1 MKALVA
7 LSGGV
12 DSSVAAA
19 LTVEEGHEVI
29 AVTLKQW
36 DGPSTAGC
44 CTVGDATDARRVAAA
59 LDVRHY
65 VLDYVD
71 RFTRDVV
78 DPFGEHYLAG
88 RTPNPCVA
96 CNRSI
101 RFGALLQHASE
112 LGCEVLVTGHHAR
125 VDATDGGRR
134 RLRRAVDGAKDQS
147 YVLHMLGQEELSR
160 VRFPVG
166 EMPKSEV
173 REIAA
178 GIGLRTASKPDS
190 QDLCF
195 VAGDYR
201 GFLRARVPGGSQ
213 PGPIVDG
220 NGRVLGRHDGVAG
233 FTIGQRR
240 GLGISVGEPRY
251 VVAVRPDE
259 RTVVVGG
266 PEDLLAD
273 GCRVAAM
280 SFVAGRPPTDDGFEV
295 KVRYRSDPV
304 GARIAPTGSGE
315 WEVWFAEPVA
325 AVAPGQSAVLYDGDE
340 VVGGG
345 TIVAPLRGGR

>member
-19 LTVEEGHEVI
+19 LTVEKGHDVI

-59 LDVRHY
+59 LEVRHY

-71 RFTRDVV
+71 RFARDVV
-78 DPFGEHYLAG
+78 EPFGAQYLAG
-88 RTPNPCVA
+88 RTPNPCLD

-101 RFGALLQHASE
+101 RFGALLRHAAE
-112 LGCEVLVTGHHAR
+112 LGCDVLVTGHHAR
-125 VDATDGGRR
+125 VDAAADGSR
-134 RLRRAVDGAKDQS
+134 RLLRAVDGTKDQS
-147 YVLHMLGQEELSR
+147 YVLHMLGQDELSR

-166 EMPKSEV
+166 AMPKSEV
-173 REIAA
+173 RDIAA
-178 GIGLRTASKPDS
+178 ELGLRTASKPDS

-201 GFLRARVPGGSQ
+201 GFLRSRVPGGSE
-213 PGPIVDG
+213 PGPIVDRS
-220 NGRVLGRHDGVAG
+220 GRVLGSHEGVAG

-251 VVAVRPDE
+251 VVALQPDE

-266 PEDLLAD
+266 AADLLAG
-273 GCRVAAM
+273 GCRVVGM
-280 SFVAGRPPTDDGFEV
+280 SFVAGHPPADEGIEV

-304 GARIAPTGSGE
+304 GARIRSVGPGE
-315 WEVWFAEPVA
+315 WEVWFTEPVA
-325 AVAPGQSAVLYDGDE
+325 AVAPGQAAVLYRGDE
-340 VVGGG
+340 VLGGG
-345 TIVAPLRGGR
+345 TIVAPLRGGP